1 MRATS
6 CENSTSRLYSDAAL
20 LRIEGGGE
28 AELKRELKD
37 VAAVSSVGFNKE
49 AYQGMLDTIAA
60 SMGISTTM
68 QLGFAGVI
76 GFAIIYNVMSVSLA
90 ERKRELAS
98 LRVLGLTASET
109 GSILYKESLALSA
122 IGIVLGIPL
131 GMAICGIMVYAY
143 DTELYRLPYHI
154 ERSSYAAAALVSALF
169 VIIANIA
176 MWRRIQQLDL
186 VEVLKERE

>member
-1 MRATS
+1 LQTSPIPESAREVISMMRVMPQAF
-6 CENSTSRLYSDAAL
+6 
-20 LRIEGGGE
+20 
-28 AELKRELKD
+28 
-37 VAAVSSVGFNKE
+37 VA
-49 AYQGMLDTIAA
+49 
-60 SMGISTTM
+60 
-68 QLGFAGVI
+68 
-76 GFAIIYNVMSVSLA
+76 
-90 ERKRELAS
+90 
-98 LRVLGLTASET
+98 
-109 GSILYKESLALSA
+109 GSIASA